1 MSSLPAIDPTTAQ
14 PSAAAALERAKKA
27 FGGSVP
33 NLTRV
38 MANSPVTLDGYLEFS
53 KALSDGLLGP
63 DVSER
68 IALLVAEENGCG
80 YCLSAH
86 SYVAEHAL
94 HLSTDEI
101 AGARVGE
108 SADPRI
114 HAVLQLAS
122 AINSGRGDVP
132 DDVMEAAREVGVSDS
147 EIAEVIGHV
156 AANAFSNYFAKMAR
170 IDIDFPLVT
179 PRRATA

>member
-101 AGARVGE
+101 AGARGGECRPAHPRGAPAGVGHQQR
-108 SADPRI
+108 P
-114 HAVLQLAS
+114 
-122 AINSGRGDVP
+122 GRC
-132 DDVMEAAREVGVSDS
+132 S
-147 EIAEVIGHV
+147 
-156 AANAFSNYFAKMAR
+156 
-170 IDIDFPLVT
+170 
-179 PRRATA
+179 RRRRGGRSRSRRLRQ